1 MKKLQIKQTH
11 FTMRKIISLMAT
23 LAFSAAFAQIP
34 TLEVGNEKK
43 HPVILQEAKIDTKI
57 LGNLATTTATY
68 TFYNSGNRILEGNLT
83 FPLPEGVSVSG
94 YALDINGKLRNAVP
108 VPKER
113 AKEVFESIERRNV
126 DPGIIEKVEGNNFR
140 TRIYPL
146 PEKGTRTIQIT
157 YHQELKNFASDYQYF
172 LSFANATT
180 IPKFNLKVWIS
191 ETANVPKILENP
203 DGSFAFQKQGNQW
216 IAEITK
222 TDFTPNES
230 LKVTIPKNKN
240 SSNVV
245 LQKAAGDKFYFAAN
259 VGLDFPIKEKPKSQ
273 KIAII
278 WDNSYSGSK
287 RNCDKELQFL
297 EAYFSDNKNVSV
309 SFSLLNNTFEK
320 AQEFYISQGN
330 WSELKNRIL
339 NVKYDGGTDFGAL
352 KEVSGVE
359 EYLLFSDGISNFG
372 DLKMKFKKPLNSISS
387 TPTSDFNLLKLLAN
401 QSGGNFINLN
411 ELDSQSALKIYKKLP
426 VRFLGFKENT
436 NMQELFP
443 NIGSVIN
450 EPINIFGIA
459 SGNLGKLTAVFSVG
473 NEKFETPVDFSNAQQ
488 LENWQIAQF
497 WAQRKINELEL
508 NSTQNRN
515 EIKNISEQFGVV
527 SKNTSLIVLDD
538 INDYVRYK
546 ITPPQELLAEYQK
559 IISQNKGRVLEQ
571 RKNLLSKA
579 FDKTRELKAW
589 WNTEFKPVEK
599 KEYPRISN
607 QSDSISASPTPT
619 RAPQAERVMAMEV
632 SSSDEMV
639 EIEAKPKGKITL
651 VDVES
656 TAEYMKDFQNLQ
668 SAEVIYQ
675 KYLENRSKHERQ
687 ISYYFDISK
696 LLFKKGNKELSLK
709 VLSTLAEL
717 DLENEELYK
726 TIYYLLKQRGH
737 YDKELWITQKILEW
751 RPFDAQSHRDYALAL
766 VDNKRPQEA
775 LNIYKSLL
783 YQEFTDEISIRDNG
797 IEEILI
803 MEINNILKQN
813 KNVDGSKIDD
823 RLKADLPVDIR
834 VVINWNKDNTD
845 IDLWV
850 TDPKGEDCSYQ
861 HKSTAIGGRISNDFR
876 QGFGPEQFLLKKAI
890 KGKYKI
896 KTNFFGE
903 RQNILS
909 GPTTIMAEVY
919 LYYSD
924 GRQERKIAVFQS
936 QKENKRENDSK
947 ILIGEFEF

>member
-1 MKKLQIKQTH
+1 
-11 FTMRKIISLMAT
+11 
-23 LAFSAAFAQIP
+23 
-34 TLEVGNEKK
+34 
-43 HPVILQEAKIDTKI
+43 
-57 LGNLATTTATY
+57 
-68 TFYNSGNRILEGNLT
+68 
-83 FPLPEGVSVSG
+83 
-94 YALDINGKLRNAVP
+94 
-108 VPKER
+108 
-113 AKEVFESIERRNV
+113 
-126 DPGIIEKVEGNNFR
+126 
-140 TRIYPL
+140 
-146 PEKGTRTIQIT
+146 
-157 YHQELKNFASDYQYF
+157 
-172 LSFANATT
+172 
-180 IPKFNLKVWIS
+180 
-191 ETANVPKILENP
+191 
-203 DGSFAFQKQGNQW
+203 
-216 IAEITK
+216 
-222 TDFTPNES
+222 
-230 LKVTIPKNKN
+230 
-240 SSNVV
+240 
-245 LQKAAGDKFYFAAN
+245 
-259 VGLDFPIKEKPKSQ
+259 
-273 KIAII
+273 
-278 WDNSYSGSK
+278 GSK
-287 RNCDKELQFL
+287 RNRDKELQFL
-297 EAYFSDNKNVSV
+297 DAYFADNKNVSV
-309 SFSLLNNTFEK
+309 SFSLLNNTFDK
-320 AQEFYISQGN
+320 AEEFNISQGN
-330 WSELKNRIL
+330 WNDLKSRIL
-339 NVKYDGGTDFGAL
+339 NLKYDGGTDFGAL
-352 KEVSGVE
+352 KEVNGVE

-372 DLKMKFKKPLNSISS
+372 DLTMKFKKPLNSISS

-411 ELDSQSALKIYKKLP
+411 ELDTQSALKTYKRLP
-426 VRFLGFKENT
+426 IRFLGFKENP

-443 NIGSVIN
+443 NIGSVIS
-450 EPINIFGIA
+450 EPVNIFGIT
-459 SGNLGKLTAVFSVG
+459 SGNTGKLTAVFSVG
-473 NEKFETPVDFSNAQQ
+473 NEKFESPVDFSKAQQ

-538 INDYVRYK
+538 IKDYVRYK
-546 ITPPQELLAEYQK
+546 ITPPQELLSDYQK

-579 FDKTRELKAW
+579 FDKTRELKTW

-607 QSDSISASPTPT
+607 QSTPV
-619 RAPQAERVMAMEV
+619 PQAQRDVQIEESVVVGYNSSAKAMEV
-632 SSSDEMV
+632 SSS
-639 EIEAKPKGKITL
+639 AKMKERESTPNGKITL

-668 SAEVIYQ
+668 SADVIYQ
-675 KYLENRSKHERQ
+675 KYLENRSKHEKQ
-687 ISYYFDISK
+687 VSYYFDISK
-696 LLFKKGNKELSLK
+696 LLFKKGDKELSLK

-766 VDNKRPQEA
+766 VDNKKPQEA

-783 YQEFTDEISIRDNG
+783 YQEFTDEISMRDNG

-850 TDPKGEDCSYQ
+850 TDPKGEDCSYS
-861 HKSTAIGGRISNDFR
+861 HKSTAIGGRLSNDFT
-876 QGFGPEQFLLKKAI
+876 QGFGPEQFLLKKAV

-903 RQNILS
+903 RQNMLS
-909 GPTTIMAEVY
+909 GPTTVMAEVY

-936 QKENKRENDSK
+936 QKENKQESDSK

>member
-1 MKKLQIKQTH
+1 MKKIN
-11 FTMRKIISLMAT
+11 SLIAT
-23 LAFSAAFAQIP
+23 LLFSVAMAQIP
-34 TLEVGNEKK
+34 TLEVDNEKK

-68 TFYNSGNRILEGNLT
+68 TFYNPSNRILEGKLT

-140 TRIYPL
+140 TRIYPI
-146 PEKGTRTIQIT
+146 PQKGSRTIQIT
-157 YHQELKNFASDYQYF
+157 YHQELKNVASDYQYF

-191 ETANVPKILENP
+191 ETATVPKILENP

-216 IAEITK
+216 IAEIAK
-222 TDFTPNES
+222 SDFTPNES
-230 LKVTIPKNKN
+230 LKVTIPKNQN

-245 LQKAAGDKFYFAAN
+245 LQKASGDKFYFAAN
-259 VGLDFPIKEKPKSQ
+259 VGLDLPVKEKQRSQ

-278 WDNSYSGSK
+278 WDNSFSGSK
-287 RNCDKELQFL
+287 RNRDKELDFL
-297 EAYFSDNKNVSV
+297 NAYFADNKNVSV

-320 AQEFYISQGN
+320 AEEFSISQGN
-330 WSELKNRIL
+330 WSELKARIL
-339 NVKYDGGTDFGAL
+339 NLKYDGGTDFGAL
-352 KEVSGVE
+352 KEIYGIE

-372 DLKMKFKKPLNSISS
+372 DLTMKFKKPLNSIAS

-411 ELDSQSALKIYKKLP
+411 ELDTQSALKTYKKLP
-426 VRFLGFKENT
+426 VRFLGFKENP

-443 NIGSVIN
+443 NIGSVIG
-450 EPINIFGIA
+450 EPVNIFGIT
-459 SGNLGKLTAVFSVG
+459 SGNTGKLTAVFSVG
-473 NEKFETPVDFSNAQQ
+473 NEKFEIPVDFSKAQQ
-488 LENWQIAQF
+488 LENWQVAQF

-508 NSTQNRN
+508 NSTQNRQ

-546 ITPPQELLAEYQK
+546 ITPPQELLADYQK
-559 IISQNKGRVLEQ
+559 IVSQNKGRVLEQ

-579 FDKTRELKAW
+579 FDKTRELKTW

-607 QSDSISASPTPT
+607 QSTPV
-619 RAPQAERVMAMEV
+619 PQAQRDVPLSEVINSGRADMTIEV
-632 SSSDEMV
+632 SSSNKMV
-639 EIEAKPKGKITL
+639 ESEAKPKGKITL

-656 TAEYMKDFQNLQ
+656 TEEYMKDFQNLQ

-675 KYLENRSKHERQ
+675 KYLENRSKHEKQ
-687 ISYYFDISK
+687 VSYYFDISK
-696 LLFKKGNKELSLK
+696 LLFKKGDKALSLK

-766 VDNKRPQEA
+766 VDNKKPQEA

-783 YQEFTDEISIRDNG
+783 YQEFTDEISMRDNG

-861 HKSTAIGGRISNDFR
+861 HKSTAIGGRISNDFT
-876 QGFGPEQFLLKKAI
+876 QGFGPEQFLLKKAV

-909 GPTTIMAEVY
+909 GPTTVMAEVY

-936 QKENKRENDSK
+936 QKENKKENDSK

>member
-1 MKKLQIKQTH
+1 MKKIN
-11 FTMRKIISLMAT
+11 SLIAT
-23 LAFSAAFAQIP
+23 LLFSVAMAQIP
-34 TLEVGNEKK
+34 TLEVDNQKK

-68 TFYNSGNRILEGNLT
+68 TFYNPSNRILEGKLT

-140 TRIYPL
+140 TRIYPI
-146 PEKGTRTIQIT
+146 PQNGSRTIQIT
-157 YHQELKNFASDYQYF
+157 YHQELKNVASDYQYF

-191 ETANVPKILENP
+191 ETTNIPKILENP

-216 IAEITK
+216 IAEIAK
-222 TDFTPNES
+222 SDFTPNES
-230 LKVTIPKNKN
+230 LKITIPKNQN

-245 LQKAAGDKFYFAAN
+245 LQKALGDKFYFAAN
-259 VGLDFPIKEKPKSQ
+259 VGLDFPVKEKPKSQ

-278 WDNSYSGSK
+278 WDNSFSGSK
-287 RNCDKELQFL
+287 RNRDKELDFL
-297 EAYFSDNKNVSV
+297 NAYFADNKNVSV
-309 SFSLLNNTFEK
+309 SFSLLNNIFEK
-320 AQEFYISQGN
+320 AEEFNISQGN
-330 WSELKNRIL
+330 WSELKARIL
-339 NVKYDGGTDFGAL
+339 NLKYDGGTDFGAL
-352 KEVSGVE
+352 KEINGIE

-372 DLKMKFKKPLNSISS
+372 DLTMKFKKPLNSIVS

-411 ELDSQSALKIYKKLP
+411 ELDTQSALKTYKKLP
-426 VRFLGFKENT
+426 VRFLGFKENP

-443 NIGSVIN
+443 NISSVIS
-450 EPINIFGIA
+450 EPVNIFGIT
-459 SGNLGKLTAVFSVG
+459 SGNEGKLTAVFSVG
-473 NEKFETPVDFSNAQQ
+473 NEKFETPVDFSKAQQ

-497 WAQRKINELEL
+497 WAQKKINELEL

-546 ITPPQELLAEYQK
+546 ITPPQELLADYQK
-559 IISQNKGRVLEQ
+559 IVSQNKGRVLEQ

-579 FDKTRELKAW
+579 FDKTRELKTW

-599 KEYPRISN
+599 KEYPRVIN
-607 QSDSISASPTPT
+607 QSTRDTTSVARGLDEVVLLGYTPNAN
-619 RAPQAERVMAMEV
+619 RAVEMEA
-632 SSSDEMV
+632 SSSDAMV
-639 EIEAKPKGKITL
+639 DIIAEKPKGKITL

-656 TAEYMKDFQNLQ
+656 TEEYMKDFQNLQ
-668 SAEVIYQ
+668 STEVIYQ
-675 KYLENRSKHERQ
+675 KYLENRSKHEKQ
-687 ISYYFDISK
+687 VSYYFDISK
-696 LLFKKGNKELSLK
+696 LLFKKGDKALSLK

-751 RPFDAQSHRDYALAL
+751 RPFDAQSHRDHALAL
-766 VDNKRPQEA
+766 VDNKKLQEA
-775 LNIYKSLL
+775 LNIYRSLL
-783 YQEFTDEISIRDNG
+783 YQEFTDEISVRDNG

-861 HKSTAIGGRISNDFR
+861 HKSTAIGGRISNDFT
-876 QGFGPEQFLLKKAI
+876 QGFGPEQFLLKKAV

-909 GPTTIMAEVY
+909 GPTTVMAEVY

-936 QKENKRENDSK
+936 QKENKKENDSK

>member
-1 MKKLQIKQTH
+1 MKKIN
-11 FTMRKIISLMAT
+11 SLIAT
-23 LAFSAAFAQIP
+23 LLFSIAIAQIP
-34 TLEVGNEKK
+34 TLEVENQKK

-68 TFYNSGNRILEGNLT
+68 TFYNPSNRILEGKLT

-140 TRIYPL
+140 TRIYPITQN
-146 PEKGTRTIQIT
+146 GSRTIQIT
-157 YHQELKNFASDYQYF
+157 YHQELKNVASDYQYF

-191 ETANVPKILENP
+191 ETATVPKILENP

-216 IAEITK
+216 IAEISK
-222 TDFTPNES
+222 TNFKPNES
-230 LKVTIPKNKN
+230 LKVTIPKNQS

-245 LQKAAGDKFYFAAN
+245 LQKASGDKFYFAAN
-259 VGLDFPIKEKPKSQ
+259 VGLDFPVKEKPKSQ

-278 WDNSYSGSK
+278 WDNSFSGSK
-287 RNCDKELQFL
+287 RNRDKELQFL
-297 EAYFSDNKNVSV
+297 DAYFSDNKNVSV

-320 AQEFYISQGN
+320 AEEFNIYQGN
-330 WSELKNRIL
+330 WSELKARIL
-339 NVKYDGGTDFGAL
+339 NLKYDGGTDFGAL
-352 KEVSGVE
+352 KELNGVE

-372 DLKMKFKKPLNSISS
+372 DLMMKFKKHLNSIAS

-411 ELDSQSALKIYKKLP
+411 ELDTQAALKTYKKLP
-426 VRFLGFKENT
+426 VRFLGFKENP

-443 NIGSVIN
+443 NIGSVIS
-450 EPINIFGIA
+450 EPVNIFGIT
-459 SGNLGKLTAVFSVG
+459 SGNTGKLTAIFSVG
-473 NEKFETPVDFSNAQQ
+473 NEKFETLVDFSNAQP

-497 WAQRKINELEL
+497 WAQKKINELEL
-508 NSTQNRN
+508 NPTQNRN

-546 ITPPQELLAEYQK
+546 ITPPQELLADYQK
-559 IISQNKGRVLEQ
+559 IVSQNKGRVLEQ

-579 FDKTRELKAW
+579 FDKTRELKTW

-607 QSDSISASPTPT
+607 QSTPV
-619 RAPQAERVMAMEV
+619 PQAQRDVQIEEAVVVGYNSSAKAMEV

-639 EIEAKPKGKITL
+639 DIIAAKPKGKITL

-656 TAEYMKDFQNLQ
+656 TEEYMKDFQNLQ
-668 SAEVIYQ
+668 SVEVIYQ
-675 KYLENRSKHERQ
+675 KYLENRSKHEKQ
-687 ISYYFDISK
+687 VSYYFDISK
-696 LLFKKGNKELSLK
+696 LLFKKGDKVLSLK

-766 VDNKRPQEA
+766 VDNKKPQEA

-783 YQEFTDEISIRDNG
+783 YQEFTDEISMRDNG

-861 HKSTAIGGRISNDFR
+861 HKSTAIGGRISNDFT
-876 QGFGPEQFLLKKAI
+876 QGFGPEQFLLKKAV

-909 GPTTIMAEVY
+909 GPTTVMAEVY

-936 QKENKRENDSK
+936 QKENKKESDSK

>member
-1 MKKLQIKQTH
+1 MKKIN
-11 FTMRKIISLMAT
+11 SLIAT
-23 LAFSAAFAQIP
+23 LLFSIAFAQIP
-34 TLEVGNEKK
+34 TLEVENQKK

-68 TFYNSGNRILEGNLT
+68 TFYNPSNRILEGQLT

-140 TRIYPL
+140 TRIYPI
-146 PEKGTRTIQIT
+146 PQNGSRTIQIT
-157 YHQELKNFASDYQYF
+157 YHQELKNIASDYQYF

-180 IPKFNLKVWIS
+180 IPKFNLRVWIS
-191 ETANVPKILENP
+191 ETATVPKILENP
-203 DGSFAFQKQGNQW
+203 DGNFAFQKQGNQW
-216 IAEITK
+216 IAEIAK
-222 TDFTPNES
+222 SDFTPNES
-230 LKVTIPKNKN
+230 LKVTIPKNQT
-240 SSNVV
+240 SSNVI
-245 LQKAAGDKFYFAAN
+245 LQKASGDKFYFAAN
-259 VGLDFPIKEKPKSQ
+259 VGLDFPVKEKPKSQ

-278 WDNSYSGSK
+278 WDNSFSGSK
-287 RNCDKELQFL
+287 RNRDKELDFL
-297 EAYFSDNKNVSV
+297 NAYFSDNKNVSV

-320 AQEFYISQGN
+320 AEEFNISQGN
-330 WSELKNRIL
+330 WSELKNKIL
-339 NVKYDGGTDFGAL
+339 NLKYDGGTDFGAL
-352 KEVSGVE
+352 KEINGVE

-372 DLKMKFKKPLNSISS
+372 DLTMKFKKPLNSIAS

-411 ELDSQSALKIYKKLP
+411 ELDTQSALKTYKKLP
-426 VRFLGFKENT
+426 VRFLGFKENP

-450 EPINIFGIA
+450 EPVNIFGIT
-459 SGNLGKLTAVFSVG
+459 SGNAGKLTAVFSVG
-473 NEKFETPVDFSNAQQ
+473 NEKFEIPVDFSNAQQ

-497 WAQRKINELEL
+497 WAQKKINELEL
-508 NSTQNRN
+508 NPTQNRN

-546 ITPPQELLAEYQK
+546 ITPPQELLADYQK
-559 IISQNKGRVLEQ
+559 IVSQNKGRVLEQ

-579 FDKTRELKAW
+579 FDKTRELKTW

-599 KEYPRISN
+599 KEYPKVSN
-607 QSDSISASPTPT
+607 QSVANASPPI
-619 RAPQAERVMAMEV
+619 APLEHRISSSESVQAMEV

-639 EIEAKPKGKITL
+639 DIIAEKPKGKITL

-656 TAEYMKDFQNLQ
+656 TEEYMKDFQNLQ

-675 KYLENRSKHERQ
+675 KYLENRSKHEKQ
-687 ISYYFDISK
+687 VSYYFDISK
-696 LLFKKGNKELSLK
+696 LLFKKGDKVLSLK

-717 DLENEELYK
+717 ELENEELYK

-766 VDNKRPQEA
+766 VDNKKPQEA

-783 YQEFTDEISIRDNG
+783 YQEFTDEISVRDNG

-861 HKSTAIGGRISNDFR
+861 HKSTEIGGRISNDFT
-876 QGFGPEQFLLKKAI
+876 QGFGPEQFLLKKAV

-909 GPTTIMAEVY
+909 GPTTVMAEVY
-919 LYYSD
+919 LYYSN

-936 QKENKRENDSK
+936 QKENKKESDSK

>member
-1 MKKLQIKQTH
+1 MKKIN
-11 FTMRKIISLMAT
+11 SLIAT
-23 LAFSAAFAQIP
+23 LLFSVAIAQIP
-34 TLEVGNEKK
+34 TLEVDNQKK
-43 HPVILQEAKIDTKI
+43 HPVILQDAKIDTKI

-68 TFYNSGNRILEGNLT
+68 TFYNPSNRILEGKLT

-140 TRIYPL
+140 TRIYPI
-146 PEKGTRTIQIT
+146 PQKGSRTIQIT
-157 YHQELKNFASDYQYF
+157 YHQELKNVASDYQYF

-191 ETANVPKILENP
+191 ETATVPKILENP

-216 IAEITK
+216 IAEIAK
-222 TDFTPNES
+222 SDFTPNES
-230 LKVTIPKNKN
+230 LKVTIPKNQN
-240 SSNVV
+240 LSNVV
-245 LQKAAGDKFYFAAN
+245 LQKASGDKFYFAAN
-259 VGLDFPIKEKPKSQ
+259 VGLNFPVKEKPKSQ

-278 WDNSYSGSK
+278 WDNSFSGSK
-287 RNCDKELQFL
+287 RNRDKELDFL
-297 EAYFSDNKNVSV
+297 NAYFADNKNVSV
-309 SFSLLNNTFEK
+309 SFSLLNNIFEK
-320 AQEFYISQGN
+320 AEEFNISQGN
-330 WSELKNRIL
+330 WSELKARIL
-339 NVKYDGGTDFGAL
+339 NLKYDGGTDFGAL
-352 KEVSGVE
+352 KEINGIE

-372 DLKMKFKKPLNSISS
+372 DLTMKFKKPLNSIVS

-411 ELDSQSALKIYKKLP
+411 ELDTQSALKTYKKLP
-426 VRFLGFKENT
+426 VRFLGFKENP

-443 NIGSVIN
+443 NISSVIS
-450 EPINIFGIA
+450 EPVNIFGIT
-459 SGNLGKLTAVFSVG
+459 SGNAGKLTAVFSVG
-473 NEKFETPVDFSNAQQ
+473 NEKFETPVDFSKAQQ
-488 LENWQIAQF
+488 LENWQVAQF
-497 WAQRKINELEL
+497 WAQKKINELEL
-508 NSTQNRN
+508 NSTQNRQ

-546 ITPPQELLAEYQK
+546 ITPPQELLADYQK
-559 IISQNKGRVLEQ
+559 IVSQNKGRVLEQ

-579 FDKTRELKAW
+579 FDKTRELKTW

-599 KEYPRISN
+599 KEYPRVIN
-607 QSDSISASPTPT
+607 QSTRDTTSVARGLDEVVLLGYTPNAN
-619 RAPQAERVMAMEV
+619 RAVEMEA
-632 SSSDEMV
+632 SSSDAMV
-639 EIEAKPKGKITL
+639 DIIAEKPKGKITL

-656 TAEYMKDFQNLQ
+656 TEEYMKDFQNLQ

-675 KYLENRSKHERQ
+675 KYLENRSKHEKQ
-687 ISYYFDISK
+687 VSYYFDISK
-696 LLFKKGNKELSLK
+696 LLFKKGDKALSLK

-766 VDNKRPQEA
+766 VDNKKTQEA

-783 YQEFTDEISIRDNG
+783 YQEFTDEISMRDNG

-861 HKSTAIGGRISNDFR
+861 HKSTAIGGRISNDFT
-876 QGFGPEQFLLKKAI
+876 QGFGPEQFLLKKAV

-909 GPTTIMAEVY
+909 GPTTVMAEVY

-936 QKENKRENDSK
+936 QKENKKENDSK

>member
-1 MKKLQIKQTH
+1 MN
-11 FTMRKIISLMAT
+11 KIFNLCALMIFGT
-23 LAFSAAFAQIP
+23 AFSQIP
-34 TLEVGNEKK
+34 TLEVENQKK

-68 TFYNSGNRILEGNLT
+68 TFYNPSNRILEGTLT

-108 VPKER
+108 VPKEK

-146 PEKGTRTIQIT
+146 PEKGSRTIQIT

-172 LSFANATT
+172 LSFANATK

-191 ETANVPKILENP
+191 ETSNVPKILENP

-216 IAEITK
+216 IAEISK
-222 TDFTPNES
+222 TNFIPAES
-230 LKVTIPKNKN
+230 LKVTIPKNQN

-245 LQKAAGDKFYFAAN
+245 LQKASGDKFYFAAN
-259 VGLDFPIKEKPKSQ
+259 VGLNFPVKEKARSQ

-287 RNCDKELQFL
+287 RNRDKELQFL
-297 EAYFSDNKNVSV
+297 DAYFVDNKNVSV

-320 AQEFYISQGN
+320 AEDFTVLEGN
-330 WSELKNRIL
+330 WSALKNKIL
-339 NVKYDGGTDFGAL
+339 NLKYDGGTDFGAL
-352 KEVSGVE
+352 KEINEVE

-372 DLKMKFKKPLNSISS
+372 DLAIKFKKPLNSISS

-401 QSGGNFINLN
+401 QSGGNFVNLN
-411 ELDSQSALKIYKKLP
+411 ELDTQSALKTYKRLP
-426 VRFLGFKENT
+426 VRFLGFKEDP

-450 EPINIFGIA
+450 EPVNIFGITT
-459 SGNLGKLTAVFSVG
+459 GNVGKLTAVFSVG
-473 NEKFETPVDFSNAQQ
+473 NDKFETSVDFSKAQQ
-488 LENWQIAQF
+488 IENWQIAQF

-508 NSTQNRN
+508 NSTQNRQ

-538 INDYVRYK
+538 INDYVKYK
-546 ITPPQELLAEYQK
+546 ITPPQELLADYQR
-559 IISQNKGRVLEQ
+559 IVSQNKGRIFEQ

-579 FDKTRELKAW
+579 FDKTRELKTW
-589 WNTEFKPVEK
+589 WNTDFTPVEK
-599 KEYPRISN
+599 KEYPRVSN
-607 QSDSISASPTPT
+607 QSVPVPLEQRNVQIEEA
-619 RAPQAERVMAMEV
+619 VV
-632 SSSDEMV
+632 VGYSSSAKAIAFSEEKVMV
-639 EIEAKPKGKITL
+639 DSAPKGKITL
-651 VDVES
+651 VDIES
-656 TAEYMKDFQNLQ
+656 NAEYMKDFQNLQ
-668 SAEVIYQ
+668 SADVIYQ
-675 KYLENRSKHERQ
+675 KYLENRSKHEKQ
-687 ISYYFDISK
+687 VSYYFDISK
-696 LLFKKGNKELSLK
+696 LLFKKGDKALSLK

-775 LNIYKSLL
+775 LNVYKSLL
-783 YQEFTDEISIRDNG
+783 YQEFTDEISMRDNG

-850 TDPKGEDCSYQ
+850 TDPRGEDCSYQ
-861 HKSTAIGGRISNDFR
+861 HKSTAIGGRISNDFT
-876 QGFGPEQFLLKKAI
+876 QGFGPEQFLLKKAV

>member
-1 MKKLQIKQTH
+1 MN
-11 FTMRKIISLMAT
+11 KIFNLCALMIFST
-23 LAFSAAFAQIP
+23 AFSQIP
-34 TLEVGNEKK
+34 ILEVENQKK

-68 TFYNSGNRILEGNLT
+68 TFYNPSNRILEGNLT

-146 PEKGTRTIQIT
+146 PEKGSRTIQIT
-157 YHQELKNFASDYQYF
+157 YHQELKNVASDYQYF

-216 IAEITK
+216 IAEISK
-222 TDFTPNES
+222 TNFTPAES
-230 LKVTIPKNKN
+230 LKVTIPKDQN
-240 SSNVV
+240 SSHVV
-245 LQKAAGDKFYFAAN
+245 LQKASGDKFYFAAN
-259 VGLDFPIKEKPKSQ
+259 VGLNFPMKEKARSE

-287 RNCDKELQFL
+287 RNKDKELQFL
-297 EAYFSDNKNVSV
+297 DAYFSDNKNVSV
-309 SFSLLNNTFEK
+309 SLSLLNNTFEK
-320 AQEFYISQGN
+320 TEDFTVSDGN
-330 WSELKNRIL
+330 WSVLKSKIL
-339 NVKYDGGTDFGAL
+339 NLKYDGGTDFGAL
-352 KEVSGVE
+352 KEMNGVE

-372 DLKMKFKKPLNSISS
+372 DLTIKFKKPLNSISS

-411 ELDSQSALKIYKKLP
+411 ELDTQSAIKTYKRLP
-426 VRFLGFKENT
+426 VRFLGFKENP

-443 NIGSVIN
+443 NIGSVIS
-450 EPINIFGIA
+450 EPINIFGITT
-459 SGNLGKLTAVFSVG
+459 GNVGKLTAIFSVG
-473 NEKFETPVDFSNAQQ
+473 NDRFEMPVDFSTAQQ
-488 LENWQIAQF
+488 VENWQIAQF

-508 NSTQNRN
+508 NSTQNRQ

-538 INDYVRYK
+538 INDYVKYK
-546 ITPPQELLAEYQK
+546 ITPPQELLADYQR
-559 IISQNKGRVLEQ
+559 IVSQNKGRIFEQ

-579 FDKTRELKAW
+579 FDKTRELKTW
-589 WNTEFKPVEK
+589 WNTDFTPVEK
-599 KEYPRISN
+599 KEYPRVSN
-607 QSDSISASPTPT
+607 QSARDTANLRNLEEVVITGALGIKRNSVA
-619 RAPQAERVMAMEV
+619 REV
-632 SSSDEMV
+632 SSSDEAIDIINSGRT
-639 EIEAKPKGKITL
+639 IEKGKITL

-668 SAEVIYQ
+668 SADVIYQ
-675 KYLENRSKHERQ
+675 KYLENRSKHEKQ
-687 ISYYFDISK
+687 VSYYFDISK
-696 LLFKKGNKELSLK
+696 LLFKKGDKALSLK

-766 VDNKRPQEA
+766 VDNKRHQEA

-783 YQEFTDEISIRDNG
+783 YQEFTDEISMRDNG

-861 HKSTAIGGRISNDFR
+861 HKSTAIGGRLSNDFT
-876 QGFGPEQFLLKKAI
+876 QGFGPEQFLLKKAV

-936 QKENKRENDSK
+936 QKENKQENDSK